1 MVYRSHKQG
10 KTQDEMSRQKLI
22 AERRMAEIEN
32 LAIAKQ
38 QKDAECVD
46 LVNQLESLTAEM
58 SQTRE

>member
-46 LVNQLESLTAEM
+46 LVN
-58 SQTRE
+58 

>member
-46 LVNQLESLTAEM
+46 LVNQLEGLTAEM
-58 SQTRE
+58 S